1 MNILNLKKSD
11 RLTIAIILIVLNFAI
26 GIVSKIPL
34 LELIANPSSFNEMP
48 WFYISAGLAY
58 IFSWVLAFAGVYL
71 IGKEA
76 WEAAQKRMKKNVQ
89 KTYDKH
95 IGKHVKRGMKSMKN
109 IGNSFDRR

>member
-58 IFSWVLAFAGVYL
+58 IFSWVLAFAGIFL

-76 WEAAQKRMKKNVQ
+76 WEAMQRRMKKRVQ
-89 KTYDKH
+89 KSYNKH
-95 IGKHVKRGMKSMKN
+95 IGKHVKKHMKN
-109 IGNSFDRR
+109 ISHSFDRDRK